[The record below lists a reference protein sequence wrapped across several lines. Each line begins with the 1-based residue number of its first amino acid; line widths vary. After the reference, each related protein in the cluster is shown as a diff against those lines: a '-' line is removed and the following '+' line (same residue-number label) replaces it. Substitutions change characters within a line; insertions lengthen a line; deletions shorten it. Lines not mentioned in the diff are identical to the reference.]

1 MELPAENI
9 TKSGKKSA
17 LSSAFSQSAEAS
29 EFRIMFINFCVPN
42 DIKGDDAE

>member
-29 EFRIMFINFCVPN
+29 EFRIMFINVCVPN
-42 DIKGDDAE
+42 DIKGNDTE